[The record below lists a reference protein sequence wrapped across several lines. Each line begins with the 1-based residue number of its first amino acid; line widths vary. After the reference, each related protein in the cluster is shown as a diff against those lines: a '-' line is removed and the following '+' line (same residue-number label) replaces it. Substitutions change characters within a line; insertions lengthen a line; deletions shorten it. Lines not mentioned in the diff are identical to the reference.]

1 LTITTTPAQSSVR
14 GGVHRAGMT
23 GLLALG
29 CLLLLGMPGAKRVAG
44 WNGWF
49 VLLFAFILAGAL
61 VGCGGGGGGG
71 GGSGGGGTTPDPGTP
86 AGTSTV
92 TVTATSGAI
101 TPTATLQVTVQ

>member
-1 LTITTTPAQSSVR
+1 LTITTTAAQSSVR
-14 GGVHRAGMT
+14 GGIHRAGMT

-29 CLLLLGMPGAKRVAG
+29 CLLLLVMPGAKRVAG
-44 WNGWF
+44 WSGWF
-49 VLLFAFILAGAL
+49 VLLFAFILGGAL

-71 GGSGGGGTTPDPGTP
+71 STTPNPGTP

-92 TVTATSGAI
+92 TVTATSGSI